1 MSEKAT
7 MPNQAPAPENE
18 PVYVPRVDV
27 RETAEGFAVVAD
39 LPGVDEKSVE
49 ATVQNRVLT
58 IEGWTNTEK
67 PQGYEEL
74 GREFGAGRFRRDF
87 TRADR
92 VDSQEGRSE
101 GPEDPGHGL
110 GGPPAGNRGSSVLRT
125 VENFFHST

>member
-58 IEGWTNTEK
+58 IEGWTKTEK

-87 TRADR
+87 TLPDAVDPDR
-92 VDSQEGRSE
+92 IQARVKNG
-101 GPEDPGHGL
+101 
-110 GGPPAGNRGSSVLRT
+110 VLT
-125 VENFFHST
+125 VAIPKKDEVKARKIQVTG

>member
-1 MSEKAT
+1 MSADQP

-58 IEGWTNTEK
+58 IEGWTKTEK

-87 TRADR
+87 TLPDAVDPDR
-92 VDSQEGRSE
+92 IQARVKNG
-101 GPEDPGHGL
+101 
-110 GGPPAGNRGSSVLRT
+110 VLT
-125 VENFFHST
+125 VAIPKKDEVKARKIQITG

>member
-27 RETAEGFAVVAD
+27 RETAEGFAVVAN

-87 TRADR
+87 TLPDAVDPARIQAR
-92 VDSQEGRSE
+92 VKNGVLAVSIPKKEEVKARKIQV
-101 GPEDPGHGL
+101 
-110 GGPPAGNRGSSVLRT
+110 AG
-125 VENFFHST
+125 

>member
-87 TRADR
+87 TLPDAVDPDR
-92 VDSQEGRSE
+92 IQARVKNG
-101 GPEDPGHGL
+101 
-110 GGPPAGNRGSSVLRT
+110 VLT
-125 VENFFHST
+125 VAIPKKDEVKARKIQVTG